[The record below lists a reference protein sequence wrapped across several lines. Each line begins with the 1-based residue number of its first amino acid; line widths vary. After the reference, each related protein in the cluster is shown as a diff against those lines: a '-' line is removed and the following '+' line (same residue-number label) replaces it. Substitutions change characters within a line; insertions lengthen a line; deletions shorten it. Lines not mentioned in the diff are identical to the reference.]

1 MFEVSCLCYYVSHIC
16 WTLAHQH
23 WSYQHHDIGES
34 KHILVFMRTSSQDS
48 EYVKIADEAWQ
59 EALEIARSTED
70 WKEEKNNKDT
80 VSAK

>member
-1 MFEVSCLCYYVSHIC
+1 MSPC
-16 WTLAHQH
+16 
-23 WSYQHHDIGES
+23 
-34 KHILVFMRTSSQDS
+34 QDS

-80 VSAK
+80 VSVKYYEVN

>member
-1 MFEVSCLCYYVSHIC
+1 MISVSQNTFQFV
-16 WTLAHQH
+16 
-23 WSYQHHDIGES
+23 
-34 KHILVFMRTSSQDS
+34 MRTSCQDS

-80 VSAK
+80 VSVKYYEVN

>member
-1 MFEVSCLCYYVSHIC
+1 MISVSQNTFQFV
-16 WTLAHQH
+16 
-23 WSYQHHDIGES
+23 
-34 KHILVFMRTSSQDS
+34 MRTSSQDS

-80 VSAK
+80 VSVKYYEVN

>member
-1 MFEVSCLCYYVSHIC
+1 MISVSQNTFQFV
-16 WTLAHQH
+16 
-23 WSYQHHDIGES
+23 
-34 KHILVFMRTSSQDS
+34 MRTSCQDP

>member
-1 MFEVSCLCYYVSHIC
+1 MISVSQNTFQFV
-16 WTLAHQH
+16 
-23 WSYQHHDIGES
+23 
-34 KHILVFMRTSSQDS
+34 MRTSCQDS